1 MQQKN
6 KNNLKNKLLINIT
19 SSKGGQ
25 NVRVKT
31 PILEA
36 LRGISLEEK
45 RSITEVANDALMQYV
60 IKKYDS

>member
-1 MQQKN
+1 MQHKN
-6 KNNLKNKLLINIT
+6 KNDLKNQLLLNIT

-45 RSITEVANDALMQYV
+45 RSITEIANDALVQYV
-60 IKKYDS
+60 ISKYDS